1 MTRQQSLT
9 EFLTAA
15 TSLCEGKTVWGTMP
29 LQLTYYLSKR
39 EPPLEYVSSV
49 RAIVFREDSA
59 LVITQE
65 NGEVYI
71 LPGGRVEKGE
81 KALETLKR
89 EILEETGW
97 ALFKTK
103 LLGGMHFH
111 HLGLKPEG
119 YAYPYPVFLWPI
131 YIAEAKD
138 FTAEAIIH
146 DDWVSE
152 SHFLPIDEVRKLTI
166 RQGELLLL
174 ETALE
179 LR

>member
-1 MTRQQSLT
+1 MQKDLSDFLANATR
-9 EFLTAA
+9 
-15 TSLCEGKTVWGTMP
+15 LCEGTAVWVTIP
-29 LQLTYYLSKR
+29 LQMTYYLSKTQ
-39 EPPLEYVSSV
+39 PSLEYVSSV
-49 RAIVFREDSA
+49 RAVVFRERSV
-59 LVITQE
+59 LVITQK
-65 NGEVYI
+65 NGDVYI

-81 KALETLKR
+81 KPLATLKR
-89 EILEETGW
+89 EIREETGW
-97 ALFKTK
+97 TLLKTE

-111 HLGLKPEG
+111 HLGPKPEG
-119 YAYPYPVFLWPI
+119 YAYPYPDFLWPI